1 MNFFATSGPNCTCLS
16 LVKYTAKKTSEKKI
30 MKDENDYFNYTQEKN
45 IHASK
50 AKYPCAPAQQK

>member
-1 MNFFATSGPNCTCLS
+1 
-16 LVKYTAKKTSEKKI
+16 